1 LICRFGFRAA
11 AKQGYAP
18 SQENLAWMF
27 YTGTGVDLDFS
38 EAAKWVQA
46 AAEQDLQGLRWI

>member
-1 LICRFGFRAA
+1 
-11 AKQGYAP
+11 
-18 SQENLAWMF
+18 MF